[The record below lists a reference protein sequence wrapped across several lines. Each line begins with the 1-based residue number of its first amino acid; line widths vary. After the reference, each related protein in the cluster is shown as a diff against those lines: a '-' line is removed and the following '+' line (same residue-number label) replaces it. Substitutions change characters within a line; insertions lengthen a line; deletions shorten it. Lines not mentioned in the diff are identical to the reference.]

1 MYVYTCAARQKEVC
15 MLFQK
20 VSSTTKSKH
29 THKYVVWLLI
39 LFRSLLTTYF
49 LIDVE
54 KNMNK

>member
-1 MYVYTCAARQKEVC
+1 

-49 LIDVE
+49 LIDIE
-54 KNMNK
+54 KYEQIGYAFWIINVLLG